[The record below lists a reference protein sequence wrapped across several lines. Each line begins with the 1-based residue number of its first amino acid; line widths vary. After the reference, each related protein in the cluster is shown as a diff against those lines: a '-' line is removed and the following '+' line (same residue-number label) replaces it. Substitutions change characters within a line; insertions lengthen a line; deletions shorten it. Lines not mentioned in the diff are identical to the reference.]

1 MSNTVRLNSRFLES
15 EIAKANSP
23 FKDKAKEQAR
33 IYLTHVSRRET
44 RVSRFR

>member
-1 MSNTVRLNSRFLES
+1 MSNLAPVNHRY
-15 EIAKANSP
+15 KANVASP
-23 FKDKAKEQAR
+23 YQEKAKEQAR